1 VLKAPLNLKKARILI
16 SNDDGIHAPGLKVLE
31 KVARALC
38 DDVWVV
44 APESDN
50 SGASHS
56 FTVRRPLSVHRLGPQ
71 RFAVS
76 GTPTDCALVAV
87 NHLMRD
93 RKPDLVL
100 SGVNRGANQGEDVI
114 YSGTV
119 AVAMEA
125 AMMNIPAIAM
135 SQVRHGNNVP
145 WQTAETFGETVV
157 RRLTSVDWPA
167 GVLMNVNF
175 PCVAPDQVKGIDVG
189 GQGRRVSD
197 LQVVAGKDP
206 FDRDV
211 LWIGD
216 FPDDETEGEDT
227 DLAIIAADKIAVTP
241 LHFDLT
247 HRATAKRLEAVMG
260 PLKVKAPVKA
270 KAPAKAKEPAKAK
283 APRKTR

>member
-1 VLKAPLNLKKARILI
+1 MLKAPLNLKKARILI

-71 RFAVS
+71 RFAVA
-76 GTPTDCALVAV
+76 GTPTDCALVAI
-87 NHLMRD
+87 NHLMTD

-135 SQVRHGNNVP
+135 SQVRHGNNIP

-227 DLAIIAADKIAVTP
+227 DLAITAADKIAVTP

-247 HRATAKRLEAVMG
+247 HRVTAKRLEAVMG
-260 PLKVKAPVKA
+260 PLKVKAPAKA
-270 KAPAKAKEPAKAK
+270 KTPAKAKSPR
-283 APRKTR
+283 RKTR

>member
-1 VLKAPLNLKKARILI
+1 LNLKKARILI

-31 KVARALC
+31 KVARALS

-56 FTVRRPLSVHRLGPQ
+56 FTVRRPLQVHRLSPQ

-76 GTPTDCALVAV
+76 GTPTDCALVAI
-87 NHLMRD
+87 NHLMTD

-125 AMMNIPAIAM
+125 AMMGVPAIAM
-135 SQVRHGNNVP
+135 SQIRHGNQVP
-145 WQTAETFGETVV
+145 WPTAAAFAETVV
-157 RRLTSVDWPA
+157 RRLTSVDWPE

-175 PCVAPDQVKGIDVG
+175 PCVAPDEVKGIEVG
-189 GQGRRVSD
+189 GQGRRVST

-216 FPDDETEGEDT
+216 FPNDETKNSNT
-227 DLAIIAADKIAVTP
+227 DLAITAAGKIAVTP

-247 HRATAKRLEAVMG
+247 HRATAKRLASVAG
-260 PLKVKAPVKA
+260 PLKAKTTHGKAS
-270 KAPAKAKEPAKAK
+270 
-283 APRKTR
+283 R